1 MFGVEP
7 RSSCRSLFRKITI
20 LPIACQYI
28 LSLMLFIVGN
38 QKDFLTN
45 VYVQSLD
52 TKNKNHL
59 YISAVSLSC
68 VQRGVS
74 YCGVKIFNGLPSNIQ
89 SYRNDNKRF
98 KNQLYR

>member
-1 MFGVEP
+1 MSGVEP

-38 QKDFLTN
+38 QKNFLTN

-59 YISAVSLSC
+59 YIPVVSLSC
-68 VQRGVS
+68 VQRAVS
-74 YCGVKIFNGLPSNIQ
+74 YCGVKIFNSLPSNIH